1 MSDVYPVPADWAKK
15 AFVTATG
22 YEDAYA
28 QSIRDPDTFWRE
40 EAKGRRIMAGVDH
53 GGGIDAATLRWGGAR
68 ADWLDL
74 STGINPCPPELPE
87 IPMRAWHRSKPAC
100 RNCRKCRSV
109 NATASPPCWVSAR
122 TNSALT

>member
-40 EAKGRRIMAGVDH
+40 EAKR
-53 GGGIDAATLRWGGAR
+53 L
-68 ADWLDL
+68 DWMTPFTKALYQ
-74 STGINPCPPELPE
+74 SEKYE
-87 IPMRAWHRSKPAC
+87 FSRS
-100 RNCRKCRSV
+100 RFRHQMV
-109 NATASPPCWVSAR
+109 
-122 TNSALT
+122 